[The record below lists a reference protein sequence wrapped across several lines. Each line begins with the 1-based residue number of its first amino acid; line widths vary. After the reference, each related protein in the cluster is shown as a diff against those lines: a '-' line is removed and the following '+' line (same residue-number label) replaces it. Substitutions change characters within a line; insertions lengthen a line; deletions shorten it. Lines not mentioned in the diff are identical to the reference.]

1 MDQSDAPSPA
11 QQNLEIAR
19 MFTSAIG
26 TAFTSD
32 RVIERNDGSMSV
44 GHQKQEATAQALL
57 DYILN
62 QDDEAAAFGRALK
75 LPKAGRLDVGKEVTL
90 SDGRRVDHSLSVG
103 DEYVAFIE
111 DKLWASF
118 GVEQLY
124 DYVQELQS
132 WNADGQLIVIVPG
145 RRRDEAQREIDRSAI
160 GIHTR
165 IIAWVDLPT
174 LMKGKS
180 KKLYLWE
187 ALSRFATEVGS
198 SNLLTMSAKG
208 SFPQL
213 RDVAESISQYLDSAA
228 EIAATY
234 LEERAAAENGVSRL
248 REFKF
253 STHRGNDRAWLQAGA
268 TQREKWG
275 LDIEPGYNG
284 QSSIWL
290 YHQSARSDLSMQI
303 GYFKHGLSAAARERI
318 RQVARK
324 GVNENRVLDLRG
336 LNTHR
341 LGTFLTPSAQ
351 DALKVLMQVF
361 DIRTAENYL
370 PKETTFRGVNDGPS
384 RHGMKFVL
392 DNREVEAFMGP
403 PVGKPWIRPSIFIRD
418 DDGER
423 EVRPLK
429 RDSGKQYVERVWAEI
444 SARLTT

>member
-1 MDQSDAPSPA
+1 
-11 QQNLEIAR
+11 
-19 MFTSAIG
+19 
-26 TAFTSD
+26 
-32 RVIERNDGSMSV
+32 
-44 GHQKQEATAQALL
+44 
-57 DYILN
+57 
-62 QDDEAAAFGRALK
+62 
-75 LPKAGRLDVGKEVTL
+75 
-90 SDGRRVDHSLSVG
+90 
-103 DEYVAFIE
+103 
-111 DKLWASF
+111 
-118 GVEQLY
+118 
-124 DYVQELQS
+124 
-132 WNADGQLIVIVPG
+132 
-145 RRRDEAQREIDRSAI
+145 
-160 GIHTR
+160 
-165 IIAWVDLPT
+165 
-174 LMKGKS
+174 
-180 KKLYLWE
+180 
-187 ALSRFATEVGS
+187 
-198 SNLLTMSAKG
+198 
-208 SFPQL
+208 
-213 RDVAESISQYLDSAA
+213 
-228 EIAATY
+228 
-234 LEERAAAENGVSRL
+234 
-248 REFKF
+248 
-253 STHRGNDRAWLQAGA
+253 
-268 TQREKWG
+268 
-275 LDIEPGYNG
+275 
-284 QSSIWL
+284 
-290 YHQSARSDLSMQI
+290 MQI